1 MAAGSFADSHRL
13 EFPTGDIGER
23 ADGCGHDGRE
33 IKSAAATV
41 GSTPGRDR
49 VEDQSSQLRVK
60 TGARQ
65 CVSRRREHSTAIRM
79 LCKLKIPRPPVF
91 GKRRP
96 SSGWRGNTDNA

>member
-41 GSTPGRDR
+41 GSIP
-49 VEDQSSQLRVK
+49 VQ
-60 TGARQ
+60 TGWRTNLLS
-65 CVSRRREHSTAIRM
+65 CGSRPVLVSVCLAVVSTA
-79 LCKLKIPRPPVF
+79 LQ
-91 GKRRP
+91 
-96 SSGWRGNTDNA
+96 